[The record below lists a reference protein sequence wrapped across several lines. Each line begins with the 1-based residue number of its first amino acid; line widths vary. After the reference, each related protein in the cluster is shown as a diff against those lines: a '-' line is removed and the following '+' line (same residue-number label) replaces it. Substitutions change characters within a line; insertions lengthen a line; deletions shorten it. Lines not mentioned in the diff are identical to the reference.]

1 MVLGVNFWNKK
12 KTFEVFL
19 KKDDRWQLHV
29 LCDEEQDAVT
39 EAQLLLRMN
48 KTTQVKVVRHR
59 ALSSAAA
66 SEMVVYEATAN
77 PPKEKPIVVSTPVG
91 ELAVCK
97 VVDDLY
103 TADARRTIGQVMRD
117 YMQRANI
124 CTTELLHSFSH
135 IRKLQDAQGL
145 VNAGMHRVG
154 AAQAAALNVPVKE
167 RMQLLDGLVTQ
178 CQQKARAFAGE
189 RGNYP
194 DFKGND
200 LASLSTLIQQKVG
213 LEHHDYV
220 LNSLLTVWLFE
231 YRSLLAKVDILSR
244 LAQDNV
250 ETGLVRH
257 VDAILADTMIFAE
270 VVQEL
275 LAPQPNLGTALKV
288 MGSVVLCRKG
298 VADTITNP
306 TMKIIATLIP
316 QGHLPQTQA
325 ALADRLLR
333 EINTDRPLDQRAPD
347 QEGALLDALVLSLT
361 GEDGTI
367 LGGERTHQ
375 SVERRRL
382 RQRQEML
389 RAQGLHSVA
398 DNLR

>member
-1 MVLGVNFWNKK
+1 MIFGVSFWNKK

-29 LCDEEQDAVT
+29 LCDEEKEAIN
-39 EAQLLLRMN
+39 EAQLLLRLN

-59 ALSSAAA
+59 MLSNAAT
-66 SEMVVYEATAN
+66 SEMVVYEATAT
-77 PPKEKPIVVSTPVG
+77 PPKAKPIVVSTPVG
-91 ELAVCK
+91 DLAVCK

-117 YMQRANI
+117 YMQRSNI

-145 VNAGMHRVG
+145 VNAGMHRIG

-167 RMQLLDGLVTQ
+167 RMTLLDGLLTQ
-178 CQQKARAFAGE
+178 CQQKARTFAAE

-194 DFKGND
+194 EFRGQN
-200 LASLSTLIQQKVG
+200 LGELSTLIQQKVG
-213 LEHHDYV
+213 LGEHDYV
-220 LNSLLTVWLFE
+220 LNSLISVWLFE
-231 YRSLLAKVDILSR
+231 FRSLLAKVDILAR
-244 LAQDNV
+244 LAQENV
-250 ETGLVRH
+250 ESGLVRH

-275 LAPQPNLGTALKV
+275 FAPQPNLGTALKV
-288 MGSVVLCRKG
+288 MGSVILCRKG
-298 VADTITNP
+298 VADKIVNP
-306 TMKIIATLIP
+306 TMRIIATLIQ

-333 EINTDRPLDQRAPD
+333 EINTDRPLDQRAPEQD
-347 QEGALLDALVLSLT
+347 GALLDELVLSLT

>member
-1 MVLGVNFWNKK
+1 MIFGVSFWNKK
-12 KTFEVFL
+12 KTFEVFI
-19 KKDDRWQLHV
+19 KKDDRWQLHA
-29 LCDEEQDAVT
+29 LCDEEGEAVN
-39 EAQLLLRMN
+39 EAQLMLRMA
-48 KTTQVKVVRHR
+48 KTAQVKVIRHR
-59 ALSSAAA
+59 QLSKTAT
-66 SEMVVYEATAN
+66 SETVVYEATAN
-77 PPKEKPIVVSTPVG
+77 PPKEKPIVISTPVG

-97 VVDDLY
+97 VLEDLF
-103 TADARRTIGQVMRD
+103 TADGRRTIGQVMRD
-117 YMQRANI
+117 YLLRGNI

-135 IRKLQDAQGL
+135 IRKLQEAQGL
-145 VNAGMHRVG
+145 VNAGLHRVG
-154 AAQAAALNVPVKE
+154 SAQAAALGVPVKE
-167 RMQLLDGLVTQ
+167 RMQLLDTLVGQ
-178 CQQKARAFAGE
+178 VQQKARAFAAE

-194 DFKGND
+194 DFKGQD
-200 LASLSTLIQQKVG
+200 LGALSSRIVERAG

-220 LNSLLTVWLFE
+220 LNSILCVWLFE
-231 YRSLLAKVDILSR
+231 SRSLLSKVDALAR

-250 ETGLVRH
+250 ENGLVRQ
-257 VDAILADTMIFAE
+257 VDGILADTMIFAD

-275 LAPQPNLGTALKV
+275 FAPQPNLGMALKQ
-288 MGSVVLCRKG
+288 MGAVVLCRKG
-298 VADTITNP
+298 AGDKLVNP
-306 TMKIIATLIP
+306 TMKMIALLVQ
-316 QGHLPQTQA
+316 QGQLPQTQA

-333 EINTDRPLDQRAPD
+333 EINTDRPLDQRAPER
-347 QEGALLDALVLSLT
+347 EGALLDELVLSLT

>member
-1 MVLGVNFWNKK
+1 MIFGASFWNKK

-19 KKDDRWQLHV
+19 KKDDRWQLHA
-29 LCDEEQDAVT
+29 LCDEEKDAVN
-39 EAQLLLRMN
+39 EAQLLLRLG
-48 KTTQVKVVRHR
+48 KTLAVKVVRHR
-59 ALSSAAA
+59 VLSSSAS

-77 PPKEKPIVVSTPVG
+77 PPKEKPIVISTPVG

-97 VVDDLY
+97 IVDDLF
-103 TADARRTIGQVMRD
+103 TADGRRTIGQVMRD
-117 YMQRANI
+117 YLQRANI

-145 VNAGMHRVG
+145 VNAGLHRVG
-154 AAQAAALNVPVKE
+154 SAQAAALGVPVKE
-167 RMQLLDGLVTQ
+167 RMQLLDTLVTQ
-178 CQQKARAFAGE
+178 AQQKARAFAAE
-189 RGNYP
+189 RASFP
-194 DFKGND
+194 DFKGQD
-200 LASLSTLIQQKVG
+200 LGGLSSIVAQKVG

-220 LNSLLTVWLFE
+220 LNALISIWLFE
-231 YRSLLAKVDILSR
+231 CRSLLSKVDALTR

-250 ETGLVRH
+250 ENGLVRQ
-257 VDAILADTMIFAE
+257 VDAILSDTMIFAE

-275 LAPQPNLGTALKV
+275 FAPQPNLGTALRQ

-298 VADTITNP
+298 IADQVANP
-306 TMKIIATLIP
+306 TLKIIAGMIQ

-347 QEGALLDALVLSLT
+347 KEGALLDELVLSLT

-367 LGGERTHQ
+367 LGGDRTRQ
-375 SVERRRL
+375 SVDRRRL
-382 RQRQEML
+382 RQRQEIL